1 MRGPRSA
8 ASWKAQVTSWRL
20 QPVGEA
26 LKALRGVPCTVA
38 VRLVAARG
46 DLTRGANPRH
56 VLTYLGLIPS
66 AYSRGERRR
75 PGAITTAGHTHARR
89 AQKPER

>member
-1 MRGPRSA
+1 
-8 ASWKAQVTSWRL
+8 
-20 QPVGEA
+20 
-26 LKALRGVPCTVA
+26 

-46 DLTRGANPRH
+46 DLTRGAHPRH
-56 VLTYLGLIPS
+56 VMTYLGLIPS

-89 AQKPER
+89 ARKPER

>member
-20 QPVGEA
+20 QSVGEA
-26 LKALRGVPCTVA
+26 LEALRGVPCTVA

-46 DLTRGANPRH
+46 DLTRVANPRH
-56 VLTYLGLIPS
+56 VMTYLGLIPS

-89 AQKPER
+89 ARKLER